1 MTGSAAAP
9 DKDMT
14 TSAPLQTFAFKL
26 AAVLAG
32 SAAFGLIAAPLLP
45 CPHLIS
51 AFLLASGFGFFFVG
65 GTGYR
70 ILIAV
75 LLKDAGRHTAT
86 SWSGAV
92 AISSLA
98 MLTAWAVLSVSGHD
112 AGLLLA
118 AYAIAINI
126 AYTCVKLSC
135 LKADCCYAKQH
146 IPFWPWHPARPD
158 LRLLEITFTAL
169 VLAITCGLLFAAQTP
184 YLSAAIGL
192 GGHLAVRFLSRFARR
207 RLPRAITELSKSGLE
222 LAPLS
227 LSLLIISANL

>member
-1 MTGSAAAP
+1 MKGSAAVP
-9 DKDMT
+9 DNDMT
-14 TSAPLQTFAFKL
+14 TSAALQTFTFKL
-26 AAVLAG
+26 IAVLAG

-45 CPHLIS
+45 CPHLVS
-51 AFLLASGFGFFFVG
+51 AFLLAFGFGFFFVG

-98 MLTAWAVLSVSGHD
+98 MLTAWTVLSVSGHT
-112 AGLLLA
+112 AGLLPA
-118 AYAIAINI
+118 AYAIAINV

-135 LKADCCYAKQH
+135 LRAGCCHAQQN
-146 IPFWPWHPARPD
+146 IPLWPGHPARPD
-158 LRLLEITFTAL
+158 LRLLEITFT
-169 VLAITCGLLFAAQTP
+169 VLIVAITCWLWFALQTA

-192 GGHLAVRFLSRFARR
+192 GGHLAVRLLSRFARR
-207 RLPRAITELSKSGLE
+207 RLPRAIMELGKSGLE